1 MRLMG
6 DSTSLT
12 GQTFSHYRIIE
23 KLGGGGMGVVYK
35 AEDME
40 LGRFVALKFLPD
52 EVAHDAQALERF
64 RREARSASALNHPN
78 ICTIHEIGNHEGRL
92 FLVMELLEGT
102 TLKHVIRGRPLELGR
117 FLEIAVEVADALDAA
132 HSEKI
137 VHRDIKSANI
147 FVTKRGHA
155 KILDFGLAK
164 VTEAGEGAGGGKT
177 LTTLAEDPAHLTSP
191 GTALGTVAYMSPE
204 QVRAKELDA
213 RTDLFSFGVLLY
225 EMATGAMPFCGESPG
240 AIFDAILNREPTLAV
255 RLNPDLPPK
264 VEDVIQKALEKDR
277 NLRYQHASEMRT
289 DLQRLKRDTEAWRQ
303 GEARRPEAGSSEVVR
318 WTKSTTGAAEGS
330 GSSAIVEAAKRHKQW
345 TVSGAAVVLAV
356 LSVAGYGVHSL
367 VHRKPHAP
375 FERFA
380 ITQITDNG
388 KSVLTAISPDS
399 KFLLVVMNDKGKQ
412 SLWLHN
418 ILSNSDTQVIAPES
432 TNYRNL
438 LFSPDGNFIY
448 FGKAVDTAQTQYNL
462 YRAPVLGG
470 TPQVIVRNV
479 YTGVTFSPDGKSFA
493 FVRRNDPEF
502 GKFRLLMAGADGTG
516 EKLIA
521 SGPTS
526 EVPFSPSWSPDGKKI
541 STAIFAGTQEAAA
554 VYIFDVASGKNW
566 RMPGREAMQV
576 LEQVWMPD
584 GSGVIVNYLG
594 GDTGYRRAQVGF
606 RATSGDFDPITQDTN
621 SYRTLTISA
630 DGKTL
635 ATVQVKPRETLY
647 FLPAGAVAESSM
659 SPALAP
665 DKDLL
670 DFAWAGDAELLID
683 EGTKLLRGTADGN
696 NRRMLLE
703 DPGAVVLGPR
713 LCGVGRYIVFAWA
726 GHVEG
731 KNIWRVDSDGSNPKQ
746 LTHDRKAGTPICSPD
761 VKWVYFLNEK
771 APLAIERVPIE
782 GGTPEVI
789 SASLVPNGEI
799 VYGLSLSPD
808 GKLLAFN
815 LTRRETHKKEIALV
829 SLDQKDGES
838 ASRFLD
844 ADPRVSAH
852 PEFTPDGIAVVYA
865 ILENGVE
872 NLWRQPID
880 GTAGSQITN
889 FQTDVFRSYQYS
901 PDGRTLGML
910 RHHSDSDVVLLRD
923 TTPK

>member
-1 MRLMG
+1 MV
-6 DSTSLT
+6 DSHSFL
-12 GQTFSHYRIIE
+12 GQTVSHYRVLE

-35 AEDME
+35 AEDTD
-40 LGRFVALKFLPD
+40 LGRFVALKFLPKD
-52 EVAHDAQALERF
+52 LARDSQTLERF
-64 RREARSASALNHPN
+64 RREARAASALNHPN
-78 ICTIHEIGNHEGRL
+78 ICTIHEIGKHKDQS
-92 FLVMELLEGT
+92 FIVMEFLDGK
-102 TLKHVIRGRPLELGR
+102 TLKHMIGSRPMDLETLLSLGI
-117 FLEIAVEVADALDAA
+117 EIADGLDAA
-132 HSEKI
+132 HSQGI
-137 VHRDIKSANI
+137 VHRDIKPANI
-147 FVTKRGHA
+147 FVTKGGHA
-155 KILDFGLAK
+155 KVLDFGLAK
-164 VTEAGEGAGGGKT
+164 VAPTASSPSQVVSGNTMTA
-177 LTTLAEDPAHLTSP
+177 TTDDQHLTSP
-191 GTALGTVAYMSPE
+191 GSTLGTIAYMSPE
-204 QVRAKELDA
+204 QARAKELDA
-213 RTDLFSFGVLLY
+213 RTDLFSFGAVLY
-225 EMATGAMPFCGESPG
+225 EMATGQLPFRGETT
-240 AIFDAILNREPTLAV
+240 ATIFESILNRAPAPAV
-255 RLNPDLPPK
+255 RLNPEVPPK
-264 VEDVIQKALEKDR
+264 LDEIINKALEKDR
-277 NLRYQHASEMRT
+277 NLRYQHAADMRT
-289 DLQRLKRDTEAWRQ
+289 DLQRLKRDTDTGRQ
-303 GEARRPEAGSSEVVR
+303 GEARRSEAGSTGVGR

-330 GSSAIVEAAKRHKQW
+330 GSSVVVEAAKRHKLW
-345 TVSGAAVVLAV
+345 TLAGAAVVLA
-356 LSVAGYGVHSL
+356 VAGYGVHSL
-367 VHRKPHAP
+367 VHRKPHVP

-399 KFLLVVMNDKGKQ
+399 RFLLVVMDDKGKQ

-418 ILSNSDTQVIAPES
+418 ILSDSDTQVIAPES

-448 FGKAVDTAQTQYNL
+448 FRKAVDTSQTQYNL

-479 YTGVTFSPDGKSFA
+479 DAGATFSSDGKSFA
-493 FVRRNDPEF
+493 YVRRNDPEF
-502 GKFRLLMAGADGTG
+502 GKYRLLMANADGTG

-521 SGPTS
+521 TGPTS
-526 EVPFSPSWSPDGKKI
+526 DVPFSPSWSPDGKKI
-541 STAIFAGTQEAAA
+541 ATVIFAGTREAAA
-554 VYIFDVASGKNW
+554 IYIFDIASGKNW
-566 RMPGREAMQV
+566 RMPGREVMQV

-584 GSGVIVNYLG
+584 GSGVIVNYFG

-621 SYRTLTISA
+621 FYRTLTISP

-635 ATVQVKPRETLY
+635 ATVQVKQRETLY
-647 FLPAGAVAESSM
+647 FLPAGGVAESSV

-670 DFAWAGDAELLID
+670 DFAWAGEAELLID

-696 NRRMLLE
+696 NRRMILE

-713 LCGVGRYIVFAWA
+713 LCGVGRYIVLAWA

-761 VKWVYFLNEK
+761 GKWVYFLNEK

-789 SASLVPNGEI
+789 SASLVPNAEI
-799 VYGLSLSPD
+799 VYGLSLTPD
-808 GKLLAFN
+808 RKLLAFS
-815 LTRRETHKKEIALV
+815 LTRRETHKKQIALV
-829 SLDQKDGES
+829 SLDQEDGGS
-838 ASRFLD
+838 TSRFLD
-844 ADPRVSAH
+844 ADPRISNH
-852 PEFTPDGIAVVYA
+852 PEFTPEGIAVVYA

-889 FQTDVFRSYQYS
+889 FQTDVFKSYQYS
-901 PDGRTLGML
+901 PDGKTLGVL
-910 RHHSDSDVVLLRD
+910 RLHRDSDVVLLRD
-923 TTPK
+923 TTAK